1 MGADNH
7 PTTVPTENS
16 ADIEYDDDSPHDRY
30 MQALAEAVEA

>member
-16 ADIEYDDDSPHDRY
+16 ADIEYDDSPHDRY
-30 MQALAEAVEA
+30 MKRLASEVGE

>member
-16 ADIEYDDDSPHDRY
+16 ADDIEYDDSPHDRY
-30 MQALAEAVEA
+30 MQALAEAVDA